1 MSPAFCN
8 IMYVIICMSHP
19 GGGTL
24 FGCPLIHL
32 STNKA
37 KKLQALQVQYA
48 CSISRDQFHVMVLS
62 ITRDCCQLLQIIAE
76 LRLLSLL
83 ECGGC

>member
-37 KKLQALQVQYA
+37 KKLQAL
-48 CSISRDQFHVMVLS
+48 CSTPAQLAEISSMLWFYQLLEIVAELQLLS
-62 ITRDCCQLLQIIAE
+62 ITTDYC
-76 LRLLSLL
+76 
-83 ECGGC
+83 